1 MLTYEKLIRKPRA
14 FRSMTG
20 LNIDEFERVYGDF
33 EYCYGET
40 EAERLAR
47 PDRQRARG
55 AGGQFKHNLRTRLM
69 MTLIWL
75 RTYPTYEVLGVLF
88 DLDKGNISRNLKSIL
103 AALEKVTGYDIEWPD
118 KTRRKLQMTEA
129 MQSFSQVFAIGD
141 GMEQPVQR
149 PKDNKKQ
156 KEYYSGK
163 KKRHTVQNQVVVAP
177 NGEIIALSEDEP
189 GSCHDLTHLR
199 VSDIL
204 DKLEPGDT
212 VMFDLGYLGLQND
225 RDDVVFILP
234 FRKPKGGERTLSQKE
249 FNRLVARC
257 RVVVENTICHLKR
270 FQVLYQVYRH
280 VLAERPRTVR
290 IIAGLVNRQIRRRP
304 LRRLALSVC

>member
-1 MLTYEKLIRKPRA
+1 MLTYKKLVRKPRA

-20 LNIDEFERVYGDF
+20 LDIEEFERLYGDF
-33 EYCYGET
+33 EYYFAET

-47 PDRQRARG
+47 SDRQRARG
-55 AGGQFKHNLRTRLM
+55 AGGQFKHDRRTRLV

-88 DLDKGNISRNLKSIL
+88 DLDKGNISQNLKGVL
-103 AALEKVTGYDIEWPD
+103 PALEKVTRYDIEWPD

-129 MQSFSQVFAIGD
+129 MQVFPEVFAIGD

-149 PKDNKKQ
+149 PKDNEKQ

-163 KKRHTVQNQVVVAP
+163 KKRHTVQNQVVAAP
-177 NGEIIALSEDEP
+177 SRSLPGCSEKHHLS
-189 GSCHDLTHLR
+189 SQT
-199 VSDIL
+199 
-204 DKLEPGDT
+204 
-212 VMFDLGYLGLQND
+212 
-225 RDDVVFILP
+225 LP
-234 FRKPKGGERTLSQKE
+234 SI
-249 FNRLVARC
+249 V
-257 RVVVENTICHLKR
+257 H
-270 FQVLYQVYRH
+270 
-280 VLAERPRTVR
+280 